1 MIGPKL
7 AFSER
12 LHADKYRLEGESF
25 REAMGRVASALTDN
39 DQDYQEFREILL
51 GQRFLPAG
59 RVQSAIGSTRG
70 VTPYNCF
77 VSGTIEDSY
86 VDGHGSIMQRA
97 MEAAATMRMG
107 GGIGY
112 DFTTLR
118 PKGALIKK
126 RGGHSSGPVSFMEI
140 FDAVCRCTASAG
152 DRRGAQMAVLRV
164 DHPDIEEFIHVK
176 QNEDKLRG
184 FNLSIAVTDHFM
196 ECLANDR
203 PFQLQWNGEVY
214 REINPRSLW
223 ETIMRSTWDWAEPGV
238 LFIDTINRMNNLYYC
253 EEITATN
260 PCGEQPLPPY
270 GACLLGS
277 MNLVKFLHRT
287 GIQRYEFDWDLF
299 GEDIHTVIPAMD
311 NVVDH
316 AVYPMYEQ
324 EKEAKNKRRMGIGV
338 TGVANCIEALG
349 YPYGHEDF
357 LAQLDQ
363 ILARLTREAYLTSAD
378 LAVKRGAFP
387 LYDPSSYMGG
397 QFIQTLD
404 QDVQDRVAAVGIR
417 NSHLTSIAPTGT
429 ISFTA
434 DYVSSGLEPV
444 LEYEATRLVLMPDG
458 QEEVEVSDY
467 GWREL
472 GVKGKLAADVTA
484 DEHVSVL
491 SVAYKHVDS
500 AVSKTCTVSPD
511 MPWEDFENIYLRA
524 WHEGCKGVTTFNPG
538 GKRKGIIKKKTED
551 KPAACYVTEEGRREC
566 E

>member
-25 REAMGRVASALTDN
+25 REAMGRVASALTDD
-39 DQDYQEFREILL
+39 DQGYQEFREILL

-59 RVQSAIGSTRG
+59 RVQSAIGSIRG

-86 VDGHGSIMQRA
+86 VDGHGSIMERA
-97 MEAAATMRMG
+97 HEAAKTMRMG

-118 PKGALIKK
+118 PKGSLIKK

-140 FDAVCRCTASAG
+140 YDAVCRCTASAG
-152 DRRGAQMAVLRV
+152 DRRGAQMGVMRV

-184 FNLSIAVTDHFM
+184 FNISIAVTDHFM
-196 ECLANDR
+196 ECLANEK
-203 PFQLQWNGEVY
+203 PFPLQWGGEVH

-253 EEITATN
+253 EEIAATN

-277 MNLVKFLHRT
+277 MNLVKFLHRI
-287 GIQRYEFDWDLF
+287 GINRYEFDWDLF

-311 NVVDH
+311 AVVDR
-316 AVYPMYEQ
+316 AEYPLFEQ
-324 EKEAKNKRRMGIGV
+324 EKEAKSKRRMGIGV

-349 YPYGHEDF
+349 YPYGHDDF
-357 LAQLDQ
+357 LGQLDQ

-397 QFIQTLD
+397 QFVQTLD

-472 GVKGKLAADVTA
+472 GVKGKLAAEVTA

-491 SVAYKHVDS
+491 AIAYKHVDS

-551 KPAACYVTEEGRREC
+551 KPAACHITEEGRREC